1 MILFFSATGNS
12 ERVAEVIAEKTGD
25 NVEPIVDAFKNGQT
39 TMNLAPGER
48 LGIVSPV
55 YFWRLPSITE
65 EFLRRVSIRT
75 PEGTEPYVYGVITF
89 GTTTGRA
96 GSDMRRLLR
105 NRGICLDAS
114 FSVQMPDTWT
124 PMFDL
129 SDADKVA
136 GRVEH
141 GEQEAAAVATNVLA
155 RERGCHTHRR
165 IPVPAVLTDVAYD
178 RMRRCD
184 NLSVREDACTSCGLC
199 VRRCPCQAI
208 EMQGKRPV
216 WVKERCC
223 MCLGC
228 LHRCPVH
235 AIRYGTGRAT
245 DRHGRY
251 RNPHTRM

>member
-12 ERVAEVIAEKTGD
+12 KRVAEVIAEKTGD
-25 NVEPIVDAFKNGQT
+25 KVESIVDVLKDGQT
-39 TMNLAPGER
+39 TIGLASGEC
-48 LGIVSPV
+48 LGIISPV

-75 PEGTEPYVYGVITF
+75 PDEDEPYVYGVITF

-136 GRVEH
+136 GWVER
-141 GEQEAAAVATNVLA
+141 GEQEAAAVAAKVLA
-155 RERGCHTHRR
+155 RERGCHMRR
-165 IPVPAVLTDVAYD
+165 KILVPAVLTDTAYD
-178 RMRRCD
+178 SMRRCK
-184 NLSVREDACTSCGLC
+184 NLSAHEDACIGCGVC
-199 VRRCPCQAI
+199 ARKCPCHAI
-208 EMQGKRPV
+208 EMQGDRPA
-216 WVKERCC
+216 WVKGRCA
-223 MCLGC
+223 MCLSC

-251 RNPHTRM
+251 LNPHTRV

>member
-1 MILFFSATGNS
+1 MILYFSATGNS
-12 ERVAEVIAEKTGD
+12 KRVAEVIAEETGD
-25 NVEPIVDAFKNGQT
+25 KVGSIVDALKNGQT
-39 TMNLAPGER
+39 TIGLAPGER

-55 YFWRLPSITE
+55 YFWRLPSVTE

-75 PEGTEPYVYGVITF
+75 QDEAEPYVYGVITF

-96 GSDMRRLLR
+96 GSDLRRLLR
-105 NRGICLDAS
+105 GRGICLDAS

-129 SDADKVA
+129 SDADKVS
-136 GRVEH
+136 GQVER
-141 GEQEAAAVATNVLA
+141 GEQEAVAVAGKVLA
-155 RERGCHTHRR
+155 WGRGRHVRR
-165 IPVPAVLTDVAYD
+165 KIPVPAVLTDAVYD

-184 NLSVREDACTSCGLC
+184 NLTARGDVCTGCGLC
-199 VRRCPCQAI
+199 VRKCPCQAI
-208 EMQGKRPV
+208 KMQDERPV
-216 WVKERCC
+216 WVKERCA

-228 LHRCPVH
+228 LHRCPVR

-251 RNPHTRM
+251 LNPHTRV